1 MRTVA
6 LLPINA
12 LAVAK
17 SRLTGAL
24 DAEER
29 RALVLWMAERALSAI
44 RESGAAT
51 RIAVVSPD
59 PVALAWARAEG
70 VAGVYQLDG
79 DLNAGLELGRAWAR
93 EDGADALLTLFGDL
107 PLLRAEEVAALVAPV
122 TESPAASVVALAP
135 DRARRGTNGLV
146 MRPVDALPFLFGDES
161 LARYTRAAR
170 ANGVEAHIV
179 TRPGTSFDVDTPE
192 HLRELSERG
201 LWTPRSRDARV
212 SLARRTSCE

>member
-1 MRTVA
+1 VA

-17 SRLTGAL
+17 SRLAGAL

-29 RALVLWMAERALSAI
+29 RALVLWMAERALSAV
-44 RESGAAT
+44 RDSGAAT

-59 PVALAWARAEG
+59 LVALSWARAEG
-70 VAGVYQLDG
+70 VDGVYQSGG
-79 DLNAGLELGRAWAR
+79 DLNAGLDLGRAWAR
-93 EDGADALLTLFGDL
+93 EDGADALLVLFADL
-107 PLLRAEEVAALVAPV
+107 PLLRAEEVAALVAHV
-122 TESPAASVVALAP
+122 ELSPAASVVALAP
-135 DRARRGTNGLV
+135 DREGRGTNGLV
-146 MRPVDALPFLFGDES
+146 MRPPDALPFLFGRGS
-161 LARYTRAAR
+161 LARYGRAAQ
-170 ANGVEAHIV
+170 AAGVE
-179 TRPGTSFDVDTPE
+179 TRYVDKPGTSFDVDTPQ

>member
-17 SRLTGAL
+17 SRLANTL

-29 RALVLWMAERALSAI
+29 RALVLWMAERVLCAI
-44 RESGAAT
+44 RASGLAT

-59 PVALAWARAEG
+59 TAALAWARAED
-70 VAGVYQLDG
+70 ADAIYQSNVG
-79 DLNAGLELGRAWAR
+79 LNAGLDLGRDWAR
-93 EDGADALLTLFGDL
+93 ENGADALLVLFGDL
-107 PLLRAEEVAALVAPV
+107 PLVSASDVAALVAHV
-122 TESPAASVVALAP
+122 ERSPAARVVALAP
-135 DRARRGTNGLV
+135 DREGRGANGLA
-146 MRPVDALPFLFGDES
+146 MRPLDALPFLFGIES
-161 LARYTRAAR
+161 RARFTAA
-170 ANGVEAHIV
+170 ALTAGVEAHMV
-179 TRPGTSFDVDTPE
+179 TLPGTSFDVDTPE

-201 LWTPRSRDARV
+201 LWAPRGHDARM

>member
-1 MRTVA
+1 VA

-17 SRLTGAL
+17 SRLAGAL

-44 RESGAAT
+44 RDSGAAT

-59 PVALAWARAEG
+59 LVALSWARAEG
-70 VAGVYQLDG
+70 VDGVYQSGG
-79 DLNAGLELGRAWAR
+79 DLNAGLDLGRAWAR
-93 EDGADALLTLFGDL
+93 EDGADALLVLFADL
-107 PLLRAEEVAALVAPV
+107 PLLRAEEVAALVAHV
-122 TESPAASVVALAP
+122 EQSPAASVVALAP
-135 DRARRGTNGLV
+135 DREGRGTNGLV
-146 MRPVDALPFLFGDES
+146 MRPPDALPFLFGRGS
-161 LARYTRAAR
+161 LARYGRAAQ
-170 ANGVEAHIV
+170 AAGVE
-179 TRPGTSFDVDTPE
+179 TRYADKPGTSFDVDTPQ

-201 LWTPRSRDARV
+201 LWTPRSRDVRV